1 MIYDNIL
8 DITTVDLSTIFFSK
22 FVRLVQRNNVNNL
35 IIFRLIRVIFF
46 SLITILS
53 LKIIFLIKWN
63 TRVV

>member
-22 FVRLVQRNNVNNL
+22 FVRVVQRNNVNNL

>member
-8 DITTVDLSTIFFSK
+8 DITTFDLSTIFFSK
-22 FVRLVQRNNVNNL
+22 FVRVVQRNNVNNL